1 MMRRRFRRKLK
12 TYWQDGVNFVTPTG
26 DRVPTP
32 AIVIGTAGT
41 RGTIF
46 ELLGTQTFG
55 NLGTL
60 GGEGYRV
67 HRVVGD
73 CRLSAITNAL
83 GDTARADVFIR
94 EAIMWVQYENG
105 VFVVAPDLFDASTIQ
120 SEDVLYMREQYLGP
134 ADTAGGIARPN
145 IRNQWFQE
153 GGFSRWNAKA
163 RRKFDLD
170 DALVY
175 LTQTRNATVVTNDL
189 FVHSGYLRAL
199 ISKGR

>member
-1 MMRRRFRRKLK
+1 MIRRRRFKRK
-12 TYWQDGVNFVTPTG
+12 TYWQDGVNFVTPTA
-26 DRVPTP
+26 DRVPTVVL
-32 AIVIGTAGT
+32 AVGTAGT

-55 NLGTL
+55 NLGTV
-60 GGEGYRV
+60 GGEGYKV

-73 CRLSAITNAL
+73 CRLSAIT
-83 GDTARADVFIR
+83 DTTGSTSRADVFIR

-105 VFVVAPDLFDASTIQ
+105 VFLVTPDLFDAATIQ

-134 ADTAGGIARPN
+134 ADTSGGVARPN

-153 GGFSRWNAKA
+153 GGFSRWNVKS
-163 RRKFDLD
+163 RRAFGID

-175 LTQTRNATVVTNDL
+175 LTQTRNGAILANDL

-199 ISKGR
+199 ITKGK